1 MRFRS
6 PHQVLPEKPHGRIM
20 RRGVSGIR
28 ERVGS
33 GLGVRRQVVRPVSFH
48 CGRCRG
54 LMYRIQ
60 LRDWGGGR
68 GQSSCDALQCIACGD
83 IVDQVIQRNRRCS
96 GQSRVVRRK
105 TPEGR
110 RRIARAL

>member
-1 MRFRS
+1 MRFQS
-6 PHQVLPEKPHGRIM
+6 SQQVCPEKPYGRII
-20 RRGVSGIR
+20 RRGLSGTR

-33 GLGVRRQVVRPVSFH
+33 GRGVRRQVVRPVSVH

-60 LRDWGGGR
+60 LRDWGGGP
-68 GQSSCDALQCIACGD
+68 GQDSCDALQCIACGD
-83 IVDQVIQRNRRCS
+83 IVDQVIARNRRCS

-105 TPEGR
+105 TREGR
-110 RRIARAL
+110 RRIPMAL

>member
-1 MRFRS
+1 MRS
-6 PHQVLPEKPHGRIM
+6 QAPQQVLPEKPHGRLM
-20 RRGVSGIR
+20 RRRLSGIR

-33 GLGVRRQVVRPVSFH
+33 GLGVRPQVAWPVSVH

-68 GQSSCDALQCIACGD
+68 GQDGCDALQCIACGD
-83 IVDQVIQRNRRCS
+83 IIDQVIARNRRCS
-96 GQSRVVRRK
+96 GQPHVVRRK
-105 TPEGR
+105 THEGR
-110 RRIARAL
+110 PRVSMAH

>member
-1 MRFRS
+1 MRS
-6 PHQVLPEKPHGRIM
+6 PSLQQVLPEKPHGRM
-20 RRGVSGIR
+20 TRRGMSGIR
-28 ERVGS
+28 DRVGS
-33 GLGVRRQVVRPVSFH
+33 GLGAQRQAVWPGSVH

-68 GQSSCDALQCIACGD
+68 GQYGCDALQCIACGD
-83 IVDQVIQRNRRCS
+83 IIDPVIARNRRCF

-105 TPEGR
+105 TREVPR
-110 RRIARAL
+110 RVGMVV

>member
-6 PHQVLPEKPHGRIM
+6 PQHVLKEKPQRRTM
-20 RRGVSGIR
+20 RREVSRIR
-28 ERVGS
+28 ERVES
-33 GLGVRRQVVRPVSFH
+33 GFGVRRQVVWPASVH

-68 GQSSCDALQCIACGD
+68 GQGSCDALQCIVCGD
-83 IVDQVIQRNRRCS
+83 IIDPVIARNRRCS
-96 GQSRVVRRK
+96 GQPHVVRRK

>member
-6 PHQVLPEKPHGRIM
+6 PRHVLPEKQQGEIM
-20 RRGVSGIR
+20 RREVSGIR

-33 GLGVRRQVVRPVSFH
+33 GLGVRRQVFRPVSVH

-68 GQSSCDALQCIACGD
+68 GQGSCDALQCIACGD
-83 IVDQVIQRNRRCS
+83 IVDQVIARNRRCS
-96 GQSRVVRRK
+96 EQSRAVRRK
-105 TPEGR
+105 TREGR
-110 RRIARAL
+110 RRVAMAF